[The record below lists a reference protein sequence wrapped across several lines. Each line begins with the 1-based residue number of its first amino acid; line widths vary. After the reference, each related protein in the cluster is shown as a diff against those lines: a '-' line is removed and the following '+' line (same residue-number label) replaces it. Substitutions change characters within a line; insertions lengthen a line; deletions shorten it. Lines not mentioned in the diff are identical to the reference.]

1 MRKIITTES
10 FFWYYT
16 PQFEVAQLIFTI
28 NETDHFNESVY
39 R

>member
-1 MRKIITTES
+1 MRKIITIES
-10 FFWYYT
+10 LFRHYT

-28 NETDHFNESVY
+28 NETDHFNKSVY